1 MQDEIFRADGRRASQ
16 LRPIKCDRGI
26 LHRADGSARWT
37 QGGTSI
43 LVAVHGPLE
52 APQSQQNPHQAI
64 VEAILQ
70 PRSGDPS
77 GPEEHALESIIC
89 QTAQGAVLASL
100 HPRTII
106 RLVVQVLEADG
117 SLLACALNAASVAL
131 LDAGIPMKFPFA
143 AASLCL
149 TLVEDGKGE
158 EKLLLDPTSVE
169 EEEETNKEGKEENT
183 TTIIACFA
191 FPALMQPNE
200 DEEEDA
206 SINTLDILSCH
217 IHGSSSSSS
226 SRLKPE
232 SIPHIAAVTRSASK
246 AVAAFMRK
254 TAERAYQGM

>member
-16 LRPIKCDRGI
+16 LRPIKCDRGV
-26 LHRADGSARWT
+26 LCRADGSARWT

-70 PRSGDPS
+70 PRSGDPP
-77 GPEEHALESIIC
+77 GPEEHALEAIIC

-106 RLVVQVLEADG
+106 RLVVQVLEVDG

-149 TLVEDGKGE
+149 TLVEEGKGE

-169 EEEETNKEGKEENT
+169 EEEENNHKEGEEENR

-191 FPALMQPNE
+191 FPATIQPNK

-217 IHGSSSSSS
+217 IHGSTG
-226 SRLKPE
+226 RLKPE

>member
-1 MQDEIFRADGRRASQ
+1 MQAEIFRADGRRASQ

-26 LHRADGSARWT
+26 LSRADGSVRWT

-70 PRSGDPS
+70 PRSGDPP
-77 GPEEHALESIIC
+77 GPEEHALESIIH
-89 QTAQGAVLASL
+89 QTAQGAILASL

-106 RLVVQVLEADG
+106 RLVVQVLEEDG

-149 TLVEDGKGE
+149 SLVEEGE
-158 EKLLLDPTSVE
+158 AEDKLLLDPTSVE
-169 EEEETNKEGKEENT
+169 EGDEENRT
-183 TTIIACFA
+183 TTIACFV
-191 FPALMQPNE
+191 FPATTQPNE
-200 DEEEDA
+200 EEEEDT
-206 SINTLDILSCH
+206 SIDTLDIISCH
-217 IHGSSSSSS
+217 IQGSSG
-226 SRLKPE
+226 RLKPE